1 LHHRIRTSGLVL
13 AGLAVLAILPYLRTL
28 TLPFIS
34 DDYVQIRL
42 ARHFIA
48 PEGWAEL
55 AHDALYRCRTTS
67 LILTY
72 WTDRAFGMYPLPFF
86 LTCLALHVVN
96 TWLVFAL
103 GAWRAIG
110 WRVAAVAAAFF
121 AVYEGHQEAV
131 VWYAALPELL
141 VFTFSLAAF
150 ACWVQWLQRGGRWWL
165 AGTFAAYLL
174 ALGSKEPA
182 VVLAALMLLP
192 VWTERPAWRKW
203 LLPWAAAAGMALAYT
218 AFVFAGRQNH
228 LFFHDGTFTPGAP
241 FVKTMAASACRM
253 LWFWGGLSL
262 LVLALWRERQRV
274 RLLLAAGA
282 WAAITFLPYSFLT
295 YMHRVPSRHTY
306 FASAGLSLVVGAA
319 FVAFAEREKAR
330 KWVVAAVAAIAI
342 LHNAGYVWT
351 RKHRQYLERAAPVEA
366 VVRAARAS
374 SGPVLIHCFPFP
386 LSAAVAA
393 VIVTTGRPASDVRM
407 WSGDISKAPEGVLC
421 LDPRSH
427 RRQQTQPPDE

>member
-72 WTDRAFGMYPLPFF
+72 WTDRVFGMYPLPFF
-86 LTCLALHVVN
+86 LTSLALHVVN

-165 AGTFAAYLL
+165 SGTFAAYLL

-295 YMHRVPSRHTY
+295 YMPRVPSRHTY
-306 FASAGLSLVVGAA
+306 FAS
-319 FVAFAEREKAR
+319 VALA
-330 KWVVAAVAAIAI
+330 WVVAAALLAFERRSTPGRRWAVGAIAAII
-342 LHNAGYVWT
+342 VLHNCGYVWT
-351 RKHRQYLERAAPVEA
+351 RKYQQFLERARPTEELIGFARTAAGPVYVHCFPYPSPIPEWAVEMQAGKA
-366 VVRAARAS
+366 VVRIGDVADARGPLYCDPPERRAA
-374 SGPVLIHCFPFP
+374 
-386 LSAAVAA
+386 AAAG
-393 VIVTTGRPASDVRM
+393 VTG
-407 WSGDISKAPEGVLC
+407 E
-421 LDPRSH
+421 
-427 RRQQTQPPDE
+427 